1 MLHFEKSKQAF
12 KESSRYLPGG
22 VNSPVRA
29 FKNVGGD
36 PLFIAKGAGSHIFD
50 IDGNEYIDYVLSWG
64 PLILGHADPRV
75 VADLQAAVARGT
87 SYGAPT
93 VLETTLAEKIQAIV
107 PSLEMMRMVSSG
119 TEATMSAIRLAR
131 GYTHR
136 EKIVKFVGNY
146 HGHSDSLLVDAGSGV
161 ATFNDDIHEAPGVP
175 EDLAYDTLTVSY
187 NDIQGIK
194 KVFAAHGKEIACV
207 IVEPIAGNMGVI
219 PGTREFLTTLRE
231 LTTQAGALLIFDEV
245 MSGFR
250 AAFHGAQSLYQIKP
264 DLTTLGKVVGG
275 GLPVGVFGGRREIM
289 KFITPDGPVY
299 HAGTLSGNPLAMT
312 GGISTLAQLTD
323 SLYTQMVKRTD
334 QLTAGIKAAADAHG
348 VAVTVH
354 HVGTMWSY
362 FFNPGPVNNFEDV
375 QKSDVAYFAKFFK
388 ALLQQGIYTAPSQF
402 ETNFMSSKHT
412 EADIERTIAAFN
424 AAFDRVQ
431 QG

>member
-1 MLHFEKSKQAF
+1 MLNFEKSKQAF
-12 KESSRYLPGG
+12 KESSQYMPGS

-36 PLFIAKGAGSHIFD
+36 PLFIEKGAGSHIFD

-64 PLILGHADPRV
+64 PLILGHADPKV
-75 VADLQAAVARGT
+75 VKDLQDATTRGT

-93 VLETTLAEKIQAIV
+93 LLETELAKKIHEIV
-107 PSLEMMRMVSSG
+107 PSVEMMRMVSSG

-136 EKIVKFVGNY
+136 DKIVKFVGNY

-161 ATFNDDIHEAPGVP
+161 ATFNVHDAPGVP
-175 EDLAYDTLTVSY
+175 KDLVYDTLTVAY
-187 NDIQGIK
+187 NDVAGIK
-194 KVFAAHGKEIACV
+194 NVFKAHGDEIACV

-219 PGTREFLTTLRE
+219 PGTKEFLQTLRD
-231 LTTQAGALLIFDEV
+231 LTTESHSLLIFDEV

-250 AAFHGAQSLYQIKP
+250 AAYHGAQDLYQIKP

-275 GLPVGVFGGRREIM
+275 GLPVGVFGGRRDIM
-289 KFITPDGPVY
+289 EYITPDGPVY

-312 GGISTLAQLTD
+312 GGLSTLEQLND
-323 SLYTQMVKRTD
+323 DLYKQMFARTD
-334 QLTAGIKAAADAHG
+334 ELTRGIKQAADDHH
-348 VAVTVH
+348 VPVTVH

-362 FFNPGPVNNFEDV
+362 FFNKGPVNNFADV
-375 QKSDVAYFAKFFK
+375 QKSDVDYFAKFFK
-388 ALLQQGIYTAPSQF
+388 ALLQHGVYTAPSQF

-412 EADIERTIAAFN
+412 KEDIQKTIAAFN
-424 AAFDRVQ
+424 AAFDDVSE
-431 QG
+431 G